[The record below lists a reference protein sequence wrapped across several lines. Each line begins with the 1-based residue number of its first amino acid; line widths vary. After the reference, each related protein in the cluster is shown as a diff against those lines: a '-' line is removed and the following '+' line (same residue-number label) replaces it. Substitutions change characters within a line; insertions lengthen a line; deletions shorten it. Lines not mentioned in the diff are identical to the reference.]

1 MQHFHN
7 VKVHLVENH
16 LYGGSVT
23 IAGLL
28 NHQDIIRD
36 FMPEKA
42 GVVVLPKEMYDHEDK
57 EITGRHI
64 SELQTHYNT
73 EIWKA

>member
-1 MQHFHN
+1 MTCKIFHN

-28 NHQDIIRD
+28 NHEDIMRD
-36 FMPEKA
+36 FI
-42 GVVVLPKEMYDHEDK
+42 PK
-57 EITGRHI
+57 R
-64 SELQTHYNT
+64 QV
-73 EIWKA
+73 